1 MKYNLSFQTT
11 KGNKNTENKAKQNR
25 AYDFATSNANSY
37 ELWTLR
43 GHRKKQKQIL
53 ARTITWL
60 LDDWKENKNREFDKT
75 TP

>member
-25 AYDFATSNANSY
+25 AYDFTTSNANSH

-53 ARTITWL
+53 ARTIT
-60 LDDWKENKNREFDKT
+60 
-75 TP
+75 